1 MSDITRFR
9 KTYSYYRQPPITTD
23 VCCPADG
30 TTWDDWLAG
39 LELFY
44 QWPERGPAG
53 GDNRLITSASVAL
66 IGQMGVSG
74 SHSAIA
80 AETTFGVAW
89 DELSAQSFGSN
100 VFFYVSGSLNGADK
114 SVYGGNVYVSGSV
127 TAVLGLSGSHT
138 RLTNGEPAFLA
149 GTGISLLSS
158 SNGAIIISATGGG
171 GSGSLGS
178 GSISE
183 PRTKYIMPQTGPV
196 DADGT
201 IGNPYNYTSAAALG
215 KAGPWQQAIEAL
227 QALDISDRPGSG
239 RTIVALGG
247 DYGSESVNILNADA
261 PWFIFTRGVVQFSG
275 TPTFTYTVLAGVHIY
290 NPHLMIVPDGS
301 GMLLSDGELRLGDTL
316 GTSWSAIL
324 TECYFSTAAVGGA
337 LVAGSQCYL
346 DHCTFSSTFNLPNI
360 VMTQAEV
367 TRING
372 ALTVKELTRATDCV
386 FNSVTVTVVP
396 GGDNTGFINC
406 GWEGTPTFNG
416 PVDSAVFDPIT
427 RSRFITASGV
437 YAGGAGE
444 DDVLR
449 VGDLMSNETVFRIH
463 ADAGSVDV
471 KANGAAETVAVTTSD
486 GDITVRSYGA
496 ERDTLVAADDG
507 NVTIDANKSVGA
519 DAGDVIVEADNTITL
534 QATNDIVGT
543 SGDNT
548 TFTATGLISL
558 TATESAAMTAGA
570 AYTATVTGGTAL
582 LTNLD
587 QDSLVAVSGDTWIK
601 ASSAVAPVIIETR
614 ENSDFFV
621 NGASGPAT
629 PTGASII
636 AYADRYLSA
645 SAGRGIVLGTTASN
659 PSTAHVDIVTHW
671 GDINLTAGQNAGNG
685 SVNIV
690 APYQIII
697 DAETGIEIS
706 SGEGDII
713 IGGVAGAVPNI
724 DADIVNNI
732 NVDAGGSISVV
743 ATDNVGIT
751 GTNVTLDAAV
761 GDTGDKITT
770 RSDEV
775 HVIGRLYT
783 NAGSG
788 SVGTTSTSRPT
799 TADNRVFR
807 VPNVLSTSGS
817 YVSGPSGAGTK
828 IDASWPTPLDFWG
841 HDGTTGDFKSFGQTI
856 AGTAYYELT
865 YPWTLGNERKI
876 SVWLGGSKIFE
887 TDDVIPD
894 SSNPSSLP
902 KYTHNRLKFEFELR
916 LIEDWGYGDLEWS
929 YKCTLFEKGARGN
942 VLGEMDMGYA
952 NIGAKINVD
961 LMLKADCTIERTE
974 IISTGW
980 HLLSLHT

>member
-1 MSDITRFR
+1 MSDITRYR
-9 KTYSYYRQPPITTD
+9 KTYSYYRQPPVNV
-23 VCCPADG
+23 VCCPTDG
-30 TTWDDWLAG
+30 TSWDEWLAG
-39 LELFY
+39 LSLFY
-44 QWPERGPAG
+44 QWPERGPAE
-53 GDNRLITSASVAL
+53 GDDRLITSASVGL
-66 IGQMGVSG
+66 IGQMGASG
-74 SHSAIA
+74 SASAID
-80 AETTFGVAW
+80 AEATYGVAW
-89 DELSAQSFGSN
+89 DELSAQSFGSDT
-100 VFFYVSGSLNGADK
+100 FFYISGSLDGDDK

-127 TAVLGLSGSHT
+127 TAVLGLSGSLT
-138 RLTNGEPAFLA
+138 RLATGEPAFLA

-183 PRTKYIMPQTGPV
+183 PRTKYIMPQTGSV

-201 IGNPYNYTSAAALG
+201 LGNPYNYTSAAALG

-227 QALDISDRPGSG
+227 QALDISNRPGSG
-239 RTIVALGG
+239 RSIVALGG

-290 NPHLMIVPDGS
+290 SPHLMIVPDGS
-301 GMLLSDGELRLGDTL
+301 GMLLSDGELQLGDTL

-367 TRING
+367 ARING

-386 FNSVTVTVVP
+386 FNSVTVTDVP
-396 GGDNTGFINC
+396 GGDNIGFMNC
-406 GWEGTPTFNG
+406 GWEGTPVFTG
-416 PVDSAVFDPIT
+416 PASSAVFDPIT
-427 RSRFITASGV
+427 RAKFIAASGTYV
-437 YAGGAGE
+437 GGAGE
-444 DDVLR
+444 DDVTR
-449 VGDLMSNETVFRIH
+449 VGDLLSNETVFRVH
-463 ADAGSVDV
+463 AEAGFIDV
-471 KANGAAETVAVTTSD
+471 KAIGAANTATLSTSD
-486 GDITVRSYGA
+486 GDVTVRAYGV
-496 ERDTLVAADDG
+496 ERDTLVATDDG

-519 DAGDVIVEADNTITL
+519 AAGDVIVEADNTITL

-543 SGDNT
+543 SGDDT

-558 TATESAAMTAGA
+558 TATESATMTAGA

-582 LTNLD
+582 LTNID
-587 QDSLVAVSGDTWIK
+587 QDSFVAVSADTWIK
-601 ASSAVAPVIIETR
+601 ASSAVSPVIIETR
-614 ENSDFFV
+614 ENSNFFV
-621 NGASGPAT
+621 NGASGPPT

-659 PSTAHVDIVTHW
+659 PSTANVDIVTNW

-685 SVNIV
+685 SINIV

-713 IGGVAGAVPNI
+713 VGGAAGAVPNI
-724 DADIVNNI
+724 DVDVGNNI
-732 NVDAGGSISVV
+732 TVDALGSINVTAV
-743 ATDNVGIT
+743 DNIGIT
-751 GTNVTLDAAV
+751 GTNVTLSASI

-770 RSDEV
+770 ISDEV

-788 SVGTTSTSRPT
+788 TVGTTSTSAPT

-807 VPNVLSTSGS
+807 VPNVLSLSGTTS
-817 YVSGPSGAGTK
+817 YATGAGSQTV
-828 IDASWPTPLDFWG
+828 ASWPTPLDFWG
-841 HDGTTGDFKSFGQTI
+841 HDGTNTLPRSHGQTI
-856 AGTAYYELT
+856 AGTAHFDLT
-865 YPWTLGNERKI
+865 VPWTVGNVRKI
-876 SVWLGGSKIFE
+876 SLWLGGSKIFE

-894 SSNPSSLP
+894 SGDSDFG
-902 KYTHNRLKFEFELR
+902 KYPQDKLRFQFELW
-916 LIEDWGYGDLEWS
+916 LVEDFGDGDLAWWYSAEAFQS
-929 YKCTLFEKGARGN
+929 GVKGT
-942 VLGEMDMGYA
+942 VLREQDSGYQ

-961 LMLKADCTIERTE
+961 LMLKVDAISNKEE
-974 IISTGW
+974 IQFRGW
-980 HLLSLHT
+980 RLLSLHT